1 MAITDKRK
9 RHKLMERAI
18 RSLMGAN
25 LPPRFKFKDTYAS
38 IEVPTAYTQH
48 LPTQQEIEDKFD
60 ELETQEEAV
69 EAAATEATVIS
80 KVDAVITSNL
90 EVGTSNLFVDTETGR
105 VGMGTTSPQEKL
117 HVYTDSASSGT
128 QLFIRNANA
137 SNRAGLSLIN
147 SDNEYLNIQHT
158 TGGSNAAIIEN
169 YSQTNGGIA
178 FYAKGDGEYTFR
190 TTDSNSLRMVI
201 DNDGNVGIGTNNP
214 TAQLSLGAWASG
226 TAGTGVDTQL
236 LLSGPH
242 NSGANTGSTFKL
254 KIEGYDNDGSTIYPI
269 YCKDENSNIDFYIKN
284 RPSASG
290 IPTMFFAGDLTVNG
304 GITKT
309 QYRPGEIIETLQGR
323 ANGRSIEVLSGTYTL
338 TNVSG
343 LQNATTSHA
352 VINGSSISYKPPPG
366 TTRVIYEFWCF
377 MRQTDVG
384 PILHFAGRVAGT
396 QVTESRHTWREST
409 ANNDY
414 QTWIYNNMTL
424 TIGEVASDSLASGRL
439 ASWTTNKTLDFT
451 FREYS
456 ASYEGRLHMTNHWD
470 GAGTDIDVKPVIKIT
485 AIA

>member
-1 MAITDKRK
+1 
-9 RHKLMERAI
+9 MERAI

-25 LPPRFKFKDTYAS
+25 LPPRFKFKDTYDS
-38 IEVPTAYTQH
+38 IEVPAAYTQH
-48 LPTQQEIEDKFD
+48 LPTQQEIEAKFD

-69 EAAATEATVIS
+69 EAAAAEVTVIS
-80 KVDAVITSNL
+80 KFDSVITSNL
-90 EVGTSNLFVDTETGR
+90 EVGTSNLFVDTETG
-105 VGMGTTSPQEKL
+105 
-117 HVYTDSASSGT
+117 
-128 QLFIRNANA
+128 
-137 SNRAGLSLIN
+137 
-147 SDNEYLNIQHT
+147 NIC
-158 TGGSNAAIIEN
+158 
-169 YSQTNGGIA
+169 
-178 FYAKGDGEYTFR
+178 
-190 TTDSNSLRMVI
+190 
-201 DNDGNVGIGTNNP
+201 IGTNKP

-242 NSGANTGSTFKL
+242 NSGTNTGSTFKL

-284 RPSASG
+284 RPTQSG
-290 IPTMFFAGDLTVNG
+290 LPTMFFAGDLTVNG

-309 QYRPGEIIETLQGR
+309 QYKPGEIIETLQGR

-424 TIGEVASDSLASGRL
+424 TIGEVATDSLAAGKL

-456 ASYEGRLHMTNHWD
+456 ASYEGRLHRTNHWN
-470 GAGTDIDVKPVIKIT
+470 GGGTDIDVKPVIKIT